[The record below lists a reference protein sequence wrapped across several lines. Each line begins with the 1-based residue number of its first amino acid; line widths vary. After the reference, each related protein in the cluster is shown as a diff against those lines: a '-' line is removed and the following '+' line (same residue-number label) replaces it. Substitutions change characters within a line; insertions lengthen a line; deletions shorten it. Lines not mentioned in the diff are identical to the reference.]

1 MKLLVLIRH
10 AKSSWDDPQVDDH
23 DRPLNERGLR
33 NAPEMGKRIRDCGVS
48 LDALISSTAMR
59 ARTTAEIIA
68 GSIDWPIKWISFDS
82 NLYHASA
89 TELQNYVGS
98 LSNDF
103 SGVALFGHNPG
114 MTSLTANLWGLPI
127 DNIPTCGM
135 VRLEFLENS
144 WDEVSSAIPVRAQ
157 IDFPKNLS
165 GEPISII

>member
-1 MKLLVLIRH
+1 LLLLIRH

-33 NAPEMGKRIRDCGVS
+33 NAPEMGKRIRECRVS

-68 GSIDWPIKWISFDS
+68 GSIDWPIKRISFDS

-114 MTSLTANLWGLPI
+114 MTSLTVNLWGLPI

>member
-1 MKLLVLIRH
+1 MKLLLLIRH

-68 GSIDWPIKWISFDS
+68 RSIDWPIKRISFDS

-114 MTSLTANLWGLPI
+114 MTSLTVNLWGLPI

-144 WDEVSSAIPVRAQ
+144 WDEVSSANPVRAQ
-157 IDFPKNLS
+157 IDFPKHLS
-165 GEPISII
+165 EEPISII

>member
-1 MKLLVLIRH
+1 M
-10 AKSSWDDPQVDDH
+10 DDH

-68 GSIDWPIKWISFDS
+68 GSIDWPIKRISFDS

-165 GEPISII
+165 GDPISII

>member
-1 MKLLVLIRH
+1 M
-10 AKSSWDDPQVDDH
+10 DDH

-33 NAPEMGKRIRDCGVS
+33 NAPEMGKRLRDWRVS
-48 LDALISSTAMR
+48 LDALISSTAVR
-59 ARTTAEIIA
+59 AQQTADIIA
-68 GSIDWPIKWISFDS
+68 GSIDWPIQRISFDS

-103 SGVALFGHNPG
+103 SNVALLGHNPG

-135 VRLEFLENS
+135 VRLEFSENS
-144 WDEVSSAIPVRAQ
+144 WKEVSSAIPIRAQ

-165 GEPISII
+165 GEPIPII

>member
-48 LDALISSTAMR
+48 VDALISSTAMR

-68 GSIDWPIKWISFDS
+68 GSIDWPIQRISFDS

-98 LSNDF
+98 LRDDF

-135 VRLEFLENS
+135 VRLEFSENS
-144 WDEVSSAIPVRAQ
+144 WKEVSSAIPIRAQ

-165 GEPISII
+165 GEPIPII

>member
-10 AKSSWDDPQVDDH
+10 AKSSWDNPQVDDH

-33 NAPEMGKRIRDCGVS
+33 NAPEMGKRIRECGVS

-59 ARTTAEIIA
+59 ARKTAEIIA
-68 GSIDWPIKWISFDS
+68 GSIDWPIKRISFDS

-103 SGVALFGHNPG
+103 SGVALFGH
-114 MTSLTANLWGLPI
+114 S
-127 DNIPTCGM
+127 
-135 VRLEFLENS
+135 
-144 WDEVSSAIPVRAQ
+144 Q
-157 IDFPKNLS
+157 
-165 GEPISII
+165 

>member
-10 AKSSWDDPQVDDH
+10 AKSSWDNPQVDDH

-33 NAPEMGKRIRDCGVS
+33 NAPEMGKRIRDCGVTV
-48 LDALISSTAMR
+48 DALISSTAMR

-68 GSIDWPIKWISFDS
+68 GSIDWPIQRISFDS

-98 LSNDF
+98 LSDDF

-135 VRLEFLENS
+135 VRLEFSENS
-144 WDEVSSAIPVRAQ
+144 WKEVSSAIPIRAQ

-165 GEPISII
+165 GEPIPII

>member
-1 MKLLVLIRH
+1 
-10 AKSSWDDPQVDDH
+10 
-23 DRPLNERGLR
+23 
-33 NAPEMGKRIRDCGVS
+33 
-48 LDALISSTAMR
+48 LISSTAV
-59 ARTTAEIIA
+59 RTQQTAEIISNSL
-68 GSIDWPIKWISFDS
+68 GWPIREISFDS

-98 LSNDF
+98 LSNEF

-114 MTSLTANLWGLPI
+114 MTNLVTNLWGLPI

>member
-10 AKSSWDDPQVDDH
+10 AKSSWDNPQVDDH

-33 NAPEMGKRIRDCGVS
+33 NAPEMGKRIRDCGVTV
-48 LDALISSTAMR
+48 DALISSTAMR

-68 GSIDWPIKWISFDS
+68 GSIDWPIQRISFDS

-98 LSNDF
+98 LSDDF

-135 VRLEFLENS
+135 VRLEFPENS
-144 WDEVSSAIPVRAQ
+144 WKEVSSAIPIRAQ

-165 GEPISII
+165 GEPIPII

>member
-23 DRPLNERGLR
+23 DRPLNEHGLR
-33 NAPEMGKRIRDCGVS
+33 NAPEMGKRIRECGVS

-68 GSIDWPIKWISFDS
+68 GSINWPIKRISFDS